1 MLHEYIVHE
10 YFVEEAAYQIPL
22 VIVVIG
28 SARHQFFLRMGCAN
42 IRCEHGIETNFKELV
57 STNSIYRVST
67 G

>member
-22 VIVVIG
+22 VIVFIG

-42 IRCEHGIETNFKELV
+42 IRCEQRVETYFEALISTS
-57 STNSIYRVST
+57 STNWVST

>member
-22 VIVVIG
+22 VIVFIG
-28 SARHQFFLRMGCAN
+28 SARHQFFLRTGCAN
-42 IRCEHGIETNFKELV
+42 IRCEQRIETYFEELI
-57 STNSIYRVST
+57 STSSTHRVST